1 MRRIRPNGCS
11 SRQANIVFHDL
22 IISYGRKRGASE
34 QFVTPS
40 EPLEVLVEVST
51 NADDLIAENKPLLR
65 LLVTH
70 GPEIP
75 FLVRGVR
82 KEHLA
87 QDAFLQ
93 LRVIIFVEIVAQN
106 VTVAWRVVFVD
117 VLQEIIRSVESH
129 EEVSLNDK
137 EREETHR

>member
-1 MRRIRPNGCS
+1 MVARAAKPTLCS
-11 SRQANIVFHDL
+11 M
-22 IISYGRKRGASE
+22 ISLSLMVEREGPVSNLS
-34 QFVTPS
+34 PSS